1 MVSQSRSLAC
11 FINLFGAERIGTK
24 PDFFLSHSASAASV
38 APILVLNNGGKS
50 SIPDSEQGSRIALG
64 CGDGRTDGKKGSIS

>member
-38 APILVLNNGGKS
+38 APILVLNNGGKGRE
-50 SIPDSEQGSRIALG
+50 ILHSRQRERAG
-64 CGDGRTDGKKGSIS
+64 QARPWVWGRTDGR